1 MPEDSVLGPL
11 LFYINFISS
20 LFLEFEDDNINSY
33 ADYTT
38 PCSYAEDMPSGIT
51 ELKGITKKNLR
62 CCENSH
68 MKTNLE
74 KYQVLL
80 SSNIQRFVPFDNA
93 QITSS
98 LSEKLL
104 GITFFLEL
112 KLRSISAK
120 FLL

>member
-1 MPEDSVLGPL
+1 
-11 LFYINFISS
+11 
-20 LFLEFEDDNINSY
+20 
-33 ADYTT
+33 
-38 PCSYAEDMPSGIT
+38 
-51 ELKGITKKNLR
+51 
-62 CCENSH
+62 

-93 QITSS
+93 EITSS

-112 KLRSISAK
+112 KLEEHISKISIVTDKKRNALHRFTNQMSPDK
-120 FLL
+120 MLLKGFIEFRFSYGPLISIFQ

>member
-1 MPEDSVLGPL
+1 
-11 LFYINFISS
+11 
-20 LFLEFEDDNINSY
+20 
-33 ADYTT
+33 
-38 PCSYAEDMPSGIT
+38 
-51 ELKGITKKNLR
+51 
-62 CCENSH
+62 

-80 SSNIQRFVPFDNA
+80 SCNIQRFVPFDNA

-112 KLRSISAK
+112 KLEEHISKISIVN
-120 FLL
+120 